1 MRIRAARR
9 RRLVMLVAFTSLVA
23 LNPVPAGACDSLLG
37 ITSSARAGRGERPI
51 LLIGIPLDIPAGE
64 QWSGGELD
72 RAIGLDPAWLWMRR
86 HTGVSFS
93 HAKCHFLLFRI
104 YGDAIPAGAFLG
116 VTSLM
121 NSNYCIRRSVTGF
134 VVLAWVRPPRAGA
147 MRDAR
152 VRAVWDGYYQEIAER
167 RVLRMG
173 EGCPVYAEGVSVSA
187 AAVLLS
193 IHFSLIHSGV
203 LE

>member
-1 MRIRAARR
+1 
-9 RRLVMLVAFTSLVA
+9 
-23 LNPVPAGACDSLLG
+23 
-37 ITSSARAGRGERPI
+37 
-51 LLIGIPLDIPAGE
+51 
-64 QWSGGELD
+64 
-72 RAIGLDPAWLWMRR
+72 
-86 HTGVSFS
+86 
-93 HAKCHFLLFRI
+93 
-104 YGDAIPAGAFLG
+104 
-116 VTSLM
+116 
-121 NSNYCIRRSVTGF
+121 
-134 VVLAWVRPPRAGA
+134 

-167 RVLRMG
+167 RVLRTG